1 MAFVPGKIVC
11 RRRDR
16 EKHDQI
22 WKVGLHQHKLK
33 KGTLYVDFP
42 LWIARLHVG
51 YPHTI
56 KRVKTMIS
64 GQVVRG
70 STQMPLATHVGRI
83 SIILP

>member
-22 WKVGLHQHKLK
+22 WKVGFHQHKLK